1 MKKKKQKAALQKE
14 STPITRMDDACY
26 SPDPLDAFLKR
37 RRYVESG
44 QLEADRRGTEHIE
57 RRIREEEHG

>member
-1 MKKKKQKAALQKE
+1 MRRKKSKPIKE

-26 SPDPLDAFLKR
+26 SPDPLEQFLR
-37 RRYVESG
+37 RKRYVESG

-57 RRIREEEHG
+57 RRIREEENG